1 MKEVPGPIR
10 ALLVAVL
17 FLYPLIYFGMFA
29 GDAEI
34 HLVYGANA
42 AAGAFFEFNRGETS
56 PGVTS
61 PGFMLLVGALFR
73 VLPAA
78 VVPLAIKVLC
88 LLAWYGLCLLV
99 FLLARRFGLRGGWAW
114 VACCVAGLIPGS
126 AYNATIGMESG
137 VFALAA
143 CAWLYAALVSGWF
156 ETGAE
161 ELGGRTWWNEA
172 LLGGAIGA
180 ATWVRPEGVVIGA
193 LAAAY
198 RAFHVA
204 RAGAPLRHSAARTFA
219 FLTPFCCVTGL
230 AVAFHYAY
238 TGHLIPS
245 SGLSRVLLGSLDA
258 YWLGPVPFNTN
269 VLLRLLAY
277 FPLTLTW
284 MMGIRLVMKRSALP
298 AAAQAAAE
306 FSVLLAGTVVVLY
319 STVLGSNHL
328 ARYLVFV
335 LPLVALVGTL
345 GVRWLWEQ
353 PSGRTAVIVLGL
365 ALCGV
370 FALETQARLQLG
382 EPDELARA
390 MDAPGERAESSS
402 ELFAALG
409 SPQELPIV
417 VAWADVQWRYWL
429 DDRFVVRSLDGRT
442 DPLMLEFVRPGHF
455 DHVAYIKARD
465 IRFLMERPNYNRDST
480 AWSLQDLERLAPSER
495 LVHEGLEFSR
505 AAGDSDIIR
514 VEPAR

>member
-1 MKEVPGPIR
+1 MSLSVR
-10 ALLVAVL
+10 ALLIAAL

-88 LLAWYGLCLLV
+88 LVAWYGLCFVV

-161 ELGGRTWWNEA
+161 KLSGRTWWNEA

-193 LAAAY
+193 LASAY
-198 RAFHVA
+198 RAFYFI
-204 RAGAPLRHSAARTFA
+204 RSGTPLPQNAARTLA
-219 FLTPFCCVTGL
+219 FLIPFCAVTGI
-230 AVAFHYAY
+230 AVAFHFAY
-238 TGHLIPS
+238 TGYLIPS
-245 SGLSRVLLGSLDA
+245 SGRARVLMGSLDA
-258 YWLGPVPFNTN
+258 FWMGPVPFNTN
-269 VLLRLLAY
+269 VLIRLFAY

-284 MMGIRLVMKRSALP
+284 MMGVRLVINRSAVP
-298 AAAQAAAE
+298 ATAQAAAE

-319 STVLGSNHL
+319 STVLGSHHL

-335 LPLVALVGTL
+335 LPLVALVATIGA
-345 GVRWLWEQ
+345 RWLWEQ
-353 PSGRTAVIVLGL
+353 PSGRTAVIML
-365 ALCGV
+365 ALALGGV
-370 FALETQARLQLG
+370 FTVETRARLQLG
-382 EPDELARA
+382 GSDELARA
-390 MDAPGERAESSS
+390 MAAPSQRNESSS

-455 DHVAYIKARD
+455 DHVAYIKARG
-465 IRFLMERPNYNRDST
+465 IRFLMELPNYNRDST
-480 AWSLQDLERLAPSER
+480 AWSLQELEKLAPFER
-495 LVHEGLEFSR
+495 LVHDGLVFSR
-505 AAGDSDIIR
+505 VGGDSDIIR
-514 VEPAR
+514 VEPVR